1 MTDERKSALSPEME
15 PGTEQKGH
23 GGNAASP
30 SNSIAQNG
38 LKVKLNLD
46 SKPYS
51 SKADAKREIGI
62 IRNRLKP
69 YTIDPAALPKGICSG
84 YTFTPAVLNGTT
96 AESWESQALWC
107 VDIDNDDGHLLT
119 PSEAM
124 EIMAAAG
131 IYPLFIYYS
140 FSHTP
145 EKPKFRIVVMT
156 TETVTDF
163 DKAQRMREGLLSLFP
178 GSDKAC
184 ADAARMF
191 LGTNKGMAVDYTGY
205 TVPADALEALYFE
218 RVEPEQVQVSAE
230 PLRMPY
236 TTDLTDAIERFDL
249 AGYIEQT
256 TGSRAKRM
264 GGQVRFN
271 PCPICGHDDDFDVR
285 GNVFTCRSAS
295 GLNGQGG
302 NIINYLEAVNGW
314 DRKTAREYFM
324 YDILGW
330 DRVEARTAFKE
341 QKRVERVERVTHE
354 PAKSEVPE
362 FVIEKRDKNG
372 EVTSTYISAPIL
384 AQHIRE
390 REHYIFTRGGAMSG
404 VNRFWYSGGYYRH
417 VSDDEIRGII
427 KGYVERYDYTLLRM
441 KDVNE
446 VFQQLI
452 TDRVFHDDNELNAQ
466 ENLINFLDG
475 VLDINTMELHP
486 HSPEYLMT
494 RQIPVKWDTPDREP
508 ETFHRYMRYLCDG
521 TTDMT
526 QPFTDAGAERY
537 TVLMQFLGACV
548 SNVRGYRFKKALF
561 MYGPGDTG
569 KSQLKSLAESM
580 IGAENCCPCDLGQ
593 LEARFGTSAIFNK
606 RLIGSSDMP
615 FMTVD
620 ELDTFKQV
628 TGGDNLFAEYKGK
641 NGFHFVFDGLAWFCM
656 NRLPRF
662 GGDQGEWVYN
672 RIIPVECPHVVPDD
686 MKDREL
692 LDKMK
697 AEAPAIIRESLYFLR
712 VAISD
717 GYKFAEPSDAVKL
730 RKEYREDNDTVAAWI
745 ADCCIE
751 VANPQGT
758 DWATVA
764 EWQDNHD
771 APSVSTMYKL
781 YKEWCREY
789 ENGYT
794 LKMKDFKA
802 AIISQYG
809 EPEKRRSGY
818 VFRGICLNE
827 KTAKSLNTTYYG
839 GYNNV

>member
-30 SNSIAQNG
+30 ITSIAQDG

-51 SKADAKREIGI
+51 SKDDAKREIGI

-69 YTIDPAALPKGICSG
+69 YIIDPATLPKGICSG
-84 YTFTPAVLNGTT
+84 YTFTPAALNGTT
-96 AESWESQALWC
+96 ADSWESQALWC

-119 PSEAM
+119 PSEAV

-131 IYPLFIYYS
+131 ISPLFIYYS

-156 TETVTDF
+156 TETVTDPG
-163 DKAQRMREGLLSLFP
+163 KAQRMREGLLSLFP

-230 PLRMPY
+230 PLRMTY

-330 DRVEARTAFKE
+330 DRVEAKTAFKE

-354 PAKSEVPE
+354 PAKNEIPE

-390 REHYIFTRGGAMSG
+390 REHYIFARGGAMSG

-466 ENLINFLDG
+466 ENLVNFLDG

-494 RQIPVKWDTPDREP
+494 RQIPVKWDTPAREP

-526 QPFTDAGAERY
+526 QPFTDAGEERY

-697 AEAPAIIRESLYFLR
+697 AEAPAIIREALYFLR

-751 VANPQGT
+751 VENPGD

-764 EWQDNHD
+764 EWQDDHD

-802 AIISQYG
+802 AIVSQYG

-827 KTAKSLNTTYYG
+827 KTAKSLNTAYYG
-839 GYNNV
+839 GYSNV

>member
-30 SNSIAQNG
+30 ITSIAQDG

-51 SKADAKREIGI
+51 SKDDAKREIGI

-69 YTIDPAALPKGICSG
+69 YIIDPATLPKGICSG
-84 YTFTPAVLNGTT
+84 YTFTPAALNGTT
-96 AESWESQALWC
+96 ADSWESQALWC

-119 PSEAM
+119 PSEAV

-131 IYPLFIYYS
+131 ISPLFIYYS

-156 TETVTDF
+156 TETVTDP

-230 PLRMPY
+230 PLRMTY

-330 DRVEARTAFKE
+330 DRVEAKTAFKE

-354 PAKSEVPE
+354 PAKNEIPE

-390 REHYIFTRGGAMSG
+390 REHYIFARGGAMSG

-466 ENLINFLDG
+466 ENLVNFLDG

-494 RQIPVKWDTPDREP
+494 RQIPVKWDTPAREP

-521 TTDMT
+521 TTDMA

-697 AEAPAIIRESLYFLR
+697 AEAPAIIREALYFLR

-751 VANPQGT
+751 VANPGD

-764 EWQDNHD
+764 EWQDDHD

-802 AIISQYG
+802 AIVSQYG
-809 EPEKRRSGY
+809 EPEKRRSGL

-827 KTAKSLNTTYYG
+827 TYKKLNETFYG
-839 GYNNV
+839 GYSHV